1 MLHPRHFFFPR
12 HYFLQRCIV
21 TSELTA
27 EEIISAWGSAE
38 ENDTFC
44 QALFMDILKVPG
56 IVRNA
61 DATNT
66 FFQALFYGN
75 IESAWDSAD
84 ATNTSFF
91 ARHFFIKILKSW
103 TWVLE

>member
-1 MLHPRHFFFPR
+1 
-12 HYFLQRCIV
+12 
-21 TSELTA
+21 
-27 EEIISAWGSAE
+27 
-38 ENDTFC
+38 
-44 QALFMDILKVPG
+44 MDILKVPWIVRIKRIFCHAIFLNMFKVPG

-91 ARHFFIKILKSW
+91 ARHFFIKISKS
-103 TWVLE
+103 